1 MLMYNSFDTVEEIL
15 DTYFPD
21 GVVKLYLT
29 DAETY
34 WAHTPSRFSSQ
45 PETLEEHLTLV
56 MKHLRKLV
64 NVHQLDSVINRL
76 IQGFINEKRL
86 SEEMGQWLKKLFVDV
101 ILYHDHGKV
110 NENFQA
116 SSDKMNNPSF
126 INRVN
131 EANGIGTQHST
142 LSSFIFLNH
151 KIIEALEIKDA
162 REQTS
167 ALVLAL
173 IFSYPIYRHHSNYLK
188 DDYWSK
194 IIEDNKRADQLKNY
208 LQLFYETVPN
218 SQIIALLKK
227 LKDLKNANK
236 FKDFERS
243 EALYQLIRLNS
254 SLLTASD
261 YLATN
266 EYMNAFS
273 IENFGIL
280 NRERIDSL
288 YDFVTQEEWI
298 DKAKGKKSFNK
309 KTYDE
314 LDTLDLNIKPAEAS
328 FVNLNLLRQQMA
340 TEAIRNLRN
349 NSKRNLFF
357 LEAPTGGGKTNISM
371 LLTLELL
378 KVNKELDKVFYVFPF
393 TTLIDQTFKSLKEG
407 MNLVDDEIIALH
419 SKAPFFQSSSGD
431 EADAKYGD
439 DKKNYIDRLFVNFP
453 FTLLSHVRFFNILKT
468 NLKEENYLLHR
479 LANSV
484 VVIDELQSYNP
495 KYWDKLLYF
504 IRNFADIYNIRFILM
519 SATLPKIS
527 KLEIDGIGDAQFVN
541 LLWKAKE
548 DYFHNPNFAGRVKFD
563 YSLGETR
570 ISLDALAHTVLKESK
585 LYAAIDGGR
594 KKPKGSVFTVIE
606 FIFKHPTTLFEREIQ
621 KINDE
626 FFDDIFVLSG
636 TILSHRRKYIINFLK
651 NPDNRSR
658 RILLIT
664 TQVVEAGVD
673 IDMDIGF
680 KDSSI
685 LDSDEQLA
693 GRINRNVNKI
703 GCKLFLFN
711 YSQEARIYGKD
722 LRYQFTKELNNDEKK
737 HILETKD
744 FDYLYQK
751 VIDFKNRR
759 NKDKNFLGIED
770 YRFAIKHLQFEKI
783 AKEFKIIEQ
792 ENLSLFIP
800 LKIPVFLS
808 GETGEYEE
816 NFTKREMSFL
826 EQHQIVPDENN
837 LISGEEIFDLY
848 LSINTSLLP
857 FLEKRITIKQI
868 QSLLSKF
875 TISIFSSK
883 KNEEKFGEFSDLEK
897 NENGYLYMQ
906 HWRNFYSELSG
917 IDENTF
923 EDVENQFI

>member
-1 MLMYNSFDTVEEIL
+1 MCNSFDSVEEIL
-15 DTYFPD
+15 ATYFSD
-21 GVVKLYLT
+21 GVAKLDLT

-34 WAHTPSRFSSQ
+34 WAHTPNRFGSH

-56 MKHLRKLV
+56 MRYLRELV
-64 NVHQLDSVINRL
+64 NAHQLDPVINRL
-76 IQGFINEKRL
+76 IHSFINEKQL
-86 SEEMGQWLKKLFVDV
+86 SAKMGQWLKKLFVDS

-116 SSDKMNNPSF
+116 NPDKMNNPGF
-126 INRVN
+126 LNRMN
-131 EANGIGTQHST
+131 EENGIGTQHST

-173 IFSYPIYRHHSNYLK
+173 IFSYPIYRHHSNFLK

-194 IIEDNKRADQLKNY
+194 IIEDNKRADQLKDY
-208 LQLFYETVPN
+208 LQLFYETAPN

-227 LKDLKNANK
+227 LDYLKNANK

-280 NRERIDSL
+280 NRDRIDSL

-298 DKAKGKKSFNK
+298 DRAKEKKNFNK

-314 LDTLDLNIKPAEAS
+314 LDAIDLNIKPTEAS

-340 TEAIRNLRN
+340 TEAIRNLRR
-349 NSKRNLFF
+349 NSKHNLFF

-378 KVNKELDKVFYVFPF
+378 KANKELNKVFYVFPF
-393 TTLIDQTFKSLKEG
+393 TTLIDQTFKSLQEG
-407 MNLVDDEIIALH
+407 MNLADTEIIALH

-431 EADAKYGD
+431 EVDAKYGG
-439 DKKNYIDRLFVNFP
+439 DKKNYIDRLFVNFH

-495 KYWDKLLYF
+495 DHWDKLLYF
-504 IRNFADIYNIRFILM
+504 IQNFADIYNIRFIVM

-527 KLEIDGIGDAQFVN
+527 KLEIDGLGGAQFVN
-541 LLWKAKE
+541 LLSKAKE

-563 YSLGETR
+563 YSLGEAR
-570 ISLDALAHTVLKESK
+570 ISLDALAQTVLKESK
-585 LYAAIDGGR
+585 IYSAIDGGR

-621 KINDE
+621 KINDD
-626 FFDDIFVLSG
+626 FFDEIFVLSG
-636 TILSHRRKYIINFLK
+636 SILPHRRKFIINFLK
-651 NPDNRSR
+651 NPDNRSK

-673 IDMDIGF
+673 IDMDLGF

-693 GRINRNVNKI
+693 GRINRNVSKI
-703 GCKLFLFN
+703 GCKLFLYN
-711 YSQEARIYGKD
+711 YSREARIYGKD
-722 LRYQFTKELNNDEKK
+722 LRYQLTKELNSREKR

-759 NKDKNFLGIED
+759 NKDANFVGIED
-770 YRFAIKHLQFEKI
+770 YRICIKNLQFEKV

-800 LKIPVFLS
+800 LKIPIFLL
-808 GETGEYEE
+808 GETGENED
-816 NFTKREMSFL
+816 NFTKTEFAFL
-826 EQHQIVPDENN
+826 RQYQIIPDENN

-848 LSINTSLLP
+848 LSINTSFMP
-857 FLEKRITIKQI
+857 FIEKRIAIKHI
-868 QSLLSKF
+868 QALLSKF

-883 KNEEKFGEFSDLEK
+883 KNQEKFTEFSDLEK
-897 NENGYLYMQ
+897 SENGYLYME
-906 HWRNFYSELSG
+906 HWEKFYSELSG
-917 IDENTF
+917 INEGVF
-923 EDVENQFI
+923 EDIENQFI

>member
-1 MLMYNSFDTVEEIL
+1 MCNSFDTVEEIL
-15 DTYFPD
+15 DAYFSN
-21 GVVKLYLT
+21 GVVKLDLT

-34 WAHTPSRFSSQ
+34 WAHTPNRFGSQ

-56 MKHLRKLV
+56 MRYLRELV
-64 NVHQLDSVINRL
+64 NIHQLDTVTDRL
-76 IQGFINEKRL
+76 IQRFINEKGL
-86 SEEMGQWLKKLFVDV
+86 SGKMGQWLKKLFVDA

-116 SSDKMNNPSF
+116 SPDKMDNPGF
-126 INRVN
+126 LNRMN
-131 EANGIGTQHST
+131 EENGIGTQHST

-167 ALVLAL
+167 ALGLAL

-194 IIEDNKRADQLKNY
+194 IIEDNKRADQLKDY
-208 LQLFYETVPN
+208 LQLFYKTAPN
-218 SQIIALLKK
+218 AQIIGLLKK
-227 LKDLKNANK
+227 LDYLKNSNK

-266 EYMNAFS
+266 EYMNTFS

-280 NRERIDSL
+280 NRDRIDIL

-298 DKAKGKKSFNK
+298 DKAKEKKNFNK

-314 LDTLDLNIKPAEAS
+314 LNELDLNIKPTEAN
-328 FVNLNLLRQQMA
+328 FVNLNFLRQQMA
-340 TEAIRNLRN
+340 TEAIRNLRRK
-349 NSKRNLFF
+349 SKHNLFF

-378 KVNKELDKVFYVFPF
+378 KANKELNKVFYVFPF

-407 MNLVDDEIIALH
+407 MNLFDAEIIALH
-419 SKAPFFQSSSGD
+419 SKASFFQSSSGD

-484 VVIDELQSYNP
+484 IVIDELQSYNP
-495 KYWDKLLYF
+495 DHWDKLLYF
-504 IRNFADIYNIRFILM
+504 IQNFADIYNIRFIVM

-527 KLEIDGIGDAQFVN
+527 KLEIGSLGDAQFVN
-541 LLWKAKE
+541 LLSKAKE
-548 DYFHNPNFAGRVKFD
+548 DYFHNPNFAARVKFD
-563 YSLGETR
+563 YSLGEAR

-585 LYAAIDGGR
+585 IYSAIDGGR

-621 KINDE
+621 KIDDG

-636 TILSHRRKYIINFLK
+636 TILSHRRKFIINFLK

-673 IDMDIGF
+673 IDMDLGF

-693 GRINRNVNKI
+693 GRINRNVNKV
-703 GCKLFLFN
+703 GCNLFLFN
-711 YSQEARIYGKD
+711 YSREAHIYGKD
-722 LRYQFTKELNNDEKK
+722 LRYQLAKELGSEEKK
-737 HILETKD
+737 HILETKN
-744 FDYLYQK
+744 FDLLYQK

-759 NKDKNFLGIED
+759 NKDPNFVGIDE
-770 YRFAIKHLQFEKI
+770 YRRKVESLQFEKV
-783 AKEFKIIEQ
+783 AQDFKIIEQ

-800 LKIPVFLS
+800 LKIPISLL
-808 GETGEYEE
+808 GETGENEE
-816 NFTKREMSFL
+816 NFTKTELTFL
-826 EQHQIVPDENN
+826 EQHQIPPDEND
-837 LISGEEIFDLY
+837 LISGEKIFDLY
-848 LSINTSLLP
+848 LSINTSFMP
-857 FLEKRITIKQI
+857 FIEKRIAIKYI
-868 QSLLSKF
+868 QALLSKF
-875 TISIFSSK
+875 TISVFSSEKNK
-883 KNEEKFGEFSDLEK
+883 KKFTEFSDLEK
-897 NENGYLYMQ
+897 SENGYLYMQ
-906 HWRNFYSELSG
+906 HWEKFYSEASG
-917 IDENTF
+917 INEAVF
-923 EDVENQFI
+923 EDIENQFI

>member
-1 MLMYNSFDTVEEIL
+1 MCNSFDTVEEIL
-15 DTYFPD
+15 DTYFSD
-21 GVVKLYLT
+21 GVVKLDLT

-34 WAHTPSRFSSQ
+34 WAHTPSRFGSQ

-56 MKHLRKLV
+56 MRYLRKLV
-64 NVHQLDSVINRL
+64 NAHQLDPVIDRL
-76 IQGFINEKRL
+76 IQRFINEKGL
-86 SEEMGQWLKKLFVDV
+86 SATMGQRLKKLFVDA

-116 SSDKMNNPSF
+116 SPDKMNNPGF
-126 INRVN
+126 LNKMN
-131 EANGIGTQHST
+131 GENGIGTQHST

-151 KIIEALEIKDA
+151 KIIKALEIKDA

-173 IFSYPIYRHHSNYLK
+173 VFSYPIYRHHSNYLK

-194 IIEDNKRADQLKNY
+194 IIEDNKRADQLKDY
-208 LQLFYETVPN
+208 LQLFYETAPN

-227 LKDLKNANK
+227 LDYLKNANK

-273 IENFGIL
+273 IEYFGIL
-280 NRERIDSL
+280 NRDRIDSL
-288 YDFVTQEEWI
+288 YDFVTQEEWL
-298 DKAKGKKSFNK
+298 DKANGKKNFNK

-314 LDTLDLNIKPAEAS
+314 LDAIDLNIKPLEAS

-340 TEAIRNLRN
+340 TEAIRNIRRYSEL
-349 NSKRNLFF
+349 NLFF

-378 KVNKELDKVFYVFPF
+378 KANKELDKVFYVFPF
-393 TTLIDQTFKSLKEG
+393 TTLIDQTFKSLQEG
-407 MNLVDDEIIALH
+407 MNLADAEIIALH
-419 SKAPFFQSSSGD
+419 SKAPFFQSSSAD
-431 EADAKYGD
+431 EADATYGE

-495 KYWDKLLYF
+495 DHWDKLLYF

-527 KLEIDGIGDAQFVN
+527 KLEIDGFEGVEFVN
-541 LLWKAKE
+541 LLSMAKE
-548 DYFHNPNFAGRVKFD
+548 DYFNNPNFAGRVKFD
-563 YSLGETR
+563 YSLGDAR
-570 ISLDALAHTVLKESK
+570 IGLDALAQKILEESK
-585 LYAAIDGGR
+585 NYAASDGGK
-594 KKPKGSVFTVIE
+594 KKPEGSVFTVIE

-621 KINDE
+621 KINDD
-626 FFDDIFVLSG
+626 FFDEIFVLSG
-636 TILSHRRKYIINFLK
+636 TILPHRRKFIINFLK
-651 NPDNRSR
+651 NPDNRSK

-673 IDMDIGF
+673 IDMDLGF

-693 GRINRNVNKI
+693 GRVNRNVNKI

-711 YSQEARIYGKD
+711 YSRESRIYGKD
-722 LRYQFTKELNNDEKK
+722 LRYQLTKELNNDEKK
-737 HILETKD
+737 HILKTKD

-759 NKDKNFLGIED
+759 NRDANFVGIED
-770 YRFAIKHLQFEKI
+770 YRTGIKNLHFQSVSRDFE
-783 AKEFKIIEQ
+783 IIEQ

-808 GETGEYEE
+808 SEIGEYEE
-816 NFTKREMSFL
+816 NFTKKEISFL
-826 EQHQIVPDENN
+826 EQHQIVPDEKG
-837 LISGEEIFDLY
+837 LISGEKIFELY
-848 LSINTSLLP
+848 LSINTSLMP
-857 FLEKRITIKQI
+857 FLEKRIAIKQI
-868 QSLLSKF
+868 QALLSKF
-875 TISIFSSK
+875 TISVFASE
-883 KNEEKFGEFSDLEK
+883 KNKNKFIQFSDLEK
-897 NENGYLYMQ
+897 NENGYLYM
-906 HWRNFYSELSG
+906 HRWEEFYSELSG
-917 IDENTF
+917 IDESAF
-923 EDVENQFI
+923 DDIENQFI